1 MFFCQ
6 KKIFYWS
13 FDVSGCDKMAVLRN
27 GKGCLNGWDILW
39 VLCFPFKIRELNFLV
54 INGEY
59 IELAFR

>member
-27 GKGCLNGWDILW
+27 GKGCLNGWDIL
-39 VLCFPFKIRELNFLV
+39 LGFMFSLQNKGTEFFSYKR
-54 INGEY
+54 
-59 IELAFR
+59 